1 VENVNVSVSLLG
13 KNRTKG
19 QGLRPTLTEGKQ
31 GQRIAVK
38 SLALAFLVVVEVKHT
53 EG

>member
-1 VENVNVSVSLLG
+1 MENVNVSVSLLG
-13 KNRTKG
+13 KNRTEG
-19 QGLRPTLTEGKQ
+19 RGLWPTLNEGKQ
-31 GQRIAVK
+31 GQRIMAK